1 MKIEKIHLAVLL
13 SSLVLAFGTYNMV
26 SGFKAL
32 PSPIFGGDMYY
43 QLGCIEHI
51 LAGGNPLDSSSIIG
65 GIPGYLPLYALLV
78 SAFSLLFGLDA
89 FHGQIYFSIIA
100 AFLMPIIWFV
110 LIKKLVRDE
119 WIAAIGCILSILVI
133 YNPLGFPIIKYTDF
147 TRLIMFPIFLYF
159 LYETYRTF
167 NIKNVAFL
175 AFFYSILTISHMVVF
190 VSATIILGFFFL
202 YALLSAY
209 KGKTDFVELVKR
221 NWKAAA
227 IFIIIALPLL
237 MLYWYRPLFVY
248 SLKMSYDRTH
258 MDVPD
263 FANLG
268 VQIWFVFNTFSTT
281 FLNFSSIG
289 SLFFIFSIVLFAKNI
304 KSAFEDETLCFL
316 TILLVAATFAAFS
329 YFVTEPLLHMNFICT
344 YIVELI
350 FKSSIFLLG
359 VYFLDR
365 LDISK
370 RIGNAAWVVY
380 SLAIIVLLLL
390 IFSGAD
396 ATQKADPF
404 FKNAET
410 PLPPYINS
418 LAAYIKQNTSV
429 NDVFLSTKELSFMIN
444 ALTGRKLVT
453 NRWAQQNDPY
463 VNMPQRDIDATIML
477 YGNNS
482 AERRELL
489 KSYNVSYLY
498 WDVNWIFTEYQ
509 RTPRG
514 EIYPFDPLITLDTPS
529 ARAEFYSNGIK
540 FANMTTWLDP
550 AIKFWY
556 IRQYQILI
564 VSPENYRSFD
574 RPWNEG
580 LDPYL
585 EEVWSY
591 SEGGQKIAVLY
602 KVLDKG

>member
-1 MKIEKIHLAVLL
+1 
-13 SSLVLAFGTYNMV
+13 MV
-26 SGFKAL
+26 SSFKAL

-43 QLGCIEHI
+43 QLGVIEHI

-65 GIPGYLPLYALLV
+65 GMPGYLPLYALLV

-100 AFLMPIIWFV
+100 AFLMPIIWFA
-110 LIKKLVRDE
+110 LIKKLVKDE

-167 NIKNVAFL
+167 NIKNAAFL

-202 YALLSAY
+202 YALLVAY

-221 NWKAAA
+221 NWQAAMV
-227 IFIIIALPLL
+227 FIIIALPLL
-237 MLYWYRPLFVY
+237 MLYWYKPLFVY
-248 SLKMSYDRTH
+248 HLKMPYDRTH

-263 FANLG
+263 FANPD
-268 VQIWFVFNTFSTT
+268 VQMWFVFDTFSTT

-289 SLFFIFSIVLFAKNI
+289 SLFFIFSIVFFAKNI
-304 KSAFEDETLCFL
+304 KSVSTDETLRFL
-316 TILLVAATFAAFS
+316 TILLAAATFATFS
-329 YFVTEPLLHMNFICT
+329 YFLTEPLLHINFICT
-344 YIVELI
+344 YIVDIL
-350 FKSSIFLLG
+350 FKPSIFLLG
-359 VYFLDR
+359 VYFLDK

-370 RIGNAAWVVY
+370 RIGDAAWVVY
-380 SLAIIVLLLL
+380 PLAIIVLLLL
-390 IFSGAD
+390 IFSGAE
-396 ATQKADPF
+396 AMQKANPF
-404 FKNAET
+404 FKAAQT
-410 PLPPYINS
+410 PLHPYLKS

-429 NDVFLSTKELSFMIN
+429 NDVFLTTKELGFMIN

-453 NRWAQQNDPY
+453 NRWAHQNDPY
-463 VNMPQRDIDATIML
+463 TNMPQRDIDAAIML
-477 YGNNS
+477 YGNNN

-509 RTPRG
+509 RTPQG
-514 EIYPFDPLITLDTPS
+514 QINLFDPLITLDTPS
-529 ARAEFYSNGIK
+529 ARAAFYSNGIK
-540 FANMTTWLDP
+540 FVNTETWLDP

-556 IRQYQILI
+556 IRQYPILI
-564 VSPENYRSFD
+564 VSPENYRSFE

-580 LDPYL
+580 LDNYIK
-585 EEVWSY
+585 EVWSY

-602 KVLDKG
+602 KVIDKD